1 MTARSLVL
9 LATWAR
15 AEWCAVQ
22 IANVFGDAPLSVE
35 WRLDAA
41 PDVVAAAAAA
51 VVDELP
57 ASAWPAAVEAAVR
70 STMAAHRANGCAGSP
85 APRAFDAAPIA
96 AAAPENLAA
105 APYAATNL
113 TETSPWPART
123 ATRAAAASAARSRRP
138 RAAGARAG
146 RPRRARR
153 RHEATART
161 SATVESEGVF
171 VDAAWA
177 ERGRDLVVF
186 ASGRQRGRALPWAS
200 LRGASGAS
208 QRRSRGP
215 RTSARPAG
223 GGAPRGTDV
232 RGRLRRRPARLDGA
246 HLTPP
251 AEGCAAHA

>member
-85 APRAFDAAPIA
+85 APRCVFDAAPIA
-96 AAAPENLAA
+96 AAASRRISRRGALRGDESHGDPRPGLRELRRRVRRRRR
-105 APYAATNL
+105 L
-113 TETSPWPART
+113 RG
-123 ATRAAAASAARSRRP
+123 RGGAAAAAAAAAGRGAAADAAR
-138 RAAGARAG
+138 G
-146 RPRRARR
+146 
-153 RHEATART
+153 
-161 SATVESEGVF
+161 
-171 VDAAWA
+171 
-177 ERGRDLVVF
+177 
-186 ASGRQRGRALPWAS
+186 
-200 LRGASGAS
+200 
-208 QRRSRGP
+208 
-215 RTSARPAG
+215 
-223 GGAPRGTDV
+223 
-232 RGRLRRRPARLDGA
+232 DGA
-246 HLTPP
+246 DV
-251 AEGCAAHA
+251 GDR